1 MCVSL
6 WDSNFF
12 LLALVR
18 ADFTFPLVYLVF
30 YRCRCQV
37 IKMRIILGHL
47 LKIHA
52 FHYHLLSSGVRFF
65 QHELQY
71 TPGLLCSYSL
81 CSTDFHFIF
90 YIHFNSLQL
99 CSACAT
105 FCSSHCCGSFS
116 IRNISS
122 PRANILWKADT
133 PRGANKSEWYHHW
146 AFQQIWSVDKC
157 IPQCNTQFSEIR
169 ISLMSCSSPVTR
181 KRFLIEI
188 PRWKILYWKC
198 FIYCGK
204 SFIS

>member
-90 YIHFNSLQL
+90 YIYFNSLQL
-99 CSACAT
+99 CCACAT
-105 FCSSHCCGSFS
+105 FCSSHCCSSFS
-116 IRNISS
+116 TFHHRGQIFYEKRTHREVQTNQS
-122 PRANILWKADT
+122 DT
-133 PRGANKSEWYHHW
+133 TIGHSNK
-146 AFQQIWSVDKC
+146 FGV
-157 IPQCNTQFSEIR
+157 
-169 ISLMSCSSPVTR
+169 
-181 KRFLIEI
+181 
-188 PRWKILYWKC
+188 
-198 FIYCGK
+198 
-204 SFIS
+204 